1 MNSQPFVLQYFGL
14 SRVYSSWVL
23 EMAVFLFKSVHQPKY
38 LTMEFKVEQEE
49 GMETNFALKQAFK

>member
-1 MNSQPFVLQYFGL
+1 
-14 SRVYSSWVL
+14 
-23 EMAVFLFKSVHQPKY
+23 MAVFLFKSVHQPKY